1 MLLYRTTKG
10 FLLKS
15 DGHYFTVH
23 GTDFDELLNL
33 PNLYNHLLEISR
45 RGLAAAPP
53 AREDILSPVGT
64 QEIWAARGTY
74 EPSREGPQEESK
86 ENRAAGFY
94 SQVYQAERPQPF
106 IKTLRLRAVGP

>member
-45 RGLAAAPP
+45 RGLAGQAPAPGDILWPGGPHESRAARVCYETSQGGRHGESKKNAAP
-53 AREDILSPVGT
+53 AFVHQKD
-64 QEIWAARGTY
+64 
-74 EPSREGPQEESK
+74 
-86 ENRAAGFY
+86 N
-94 SQVYQAERPQPF
+94 
-106 IKTLRLRAVGP
+106 